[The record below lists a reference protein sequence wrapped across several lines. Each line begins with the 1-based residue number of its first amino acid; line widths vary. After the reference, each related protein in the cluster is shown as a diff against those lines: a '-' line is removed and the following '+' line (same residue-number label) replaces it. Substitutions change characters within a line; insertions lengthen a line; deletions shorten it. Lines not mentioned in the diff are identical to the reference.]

1 MKNNRLMIAGAIIV
15 VMAFIFFK
23 NKNEDEKVQF
33 VEDEERA
40 EVAPVKPTQNISV
53 EVKSELQSQ
62 DLTAAEAVKTE
73 PQESDLR
80 EIQLRSRFAGHM
92 RNLSRCLG
100 LSAAS
105 SSESAPLDP
114 DTVISALRPSLG
126 DTVLQMNDWSQTE
139 FVDRDSTRKRVRV
152 DFDYIDNSNYSRRL
166 SMYQINEYGMPEIVE
181 LTPDQSNNPNQGY
194 IDSLSEGMP
203 VTSRESAA
211 RVYFNHGEEFVFSVR
226 NGRLQNISVTRG
238 ERAFNCYNLDQ
249 ESSNC
254 SCP

>member
-1 MKNNRLMIAGAIIV
+1 MKNNHLLIAGAIVILV
-15 VMAFIFFK
+15 ALVFFNRK
-23 NKNEDEKVQF
+23 KEDKKVDF
-33 VEDEERA
+33 HEDEE
-40 EVAPVKPTQNISV
+40 QSQ
-53 EVKSELQSQ
+53 ELQPAPKRQEPENAQLPLSQ
-62 DLTAAEAVKTE
+62 DNTSAPAAQNTE
-73 PQESDLR
+73 PNENDLR
-80 EIQLRSRFAGHM
+80 EAQLRSRFASHM
-92 RNLSRCLG
+92 QNLSRCLG
-100 LSAAS
+100 LSSAMTPD
-105 SSESAPLDP
+105 SAPLDP
-114 DTVISALRPSLG
+114 DTVISALRPNLG
-126 DTVLQMNDWSQTE
+126 EVVLQMNDWSQTE

-194 IDSLSEGMP
+194 IDSLSEGLP

-211 RVYFNHGEEFVFSVR
+211 RVYFNHGEEFVFSIR

-249 ESSNC
+249 DSSNC